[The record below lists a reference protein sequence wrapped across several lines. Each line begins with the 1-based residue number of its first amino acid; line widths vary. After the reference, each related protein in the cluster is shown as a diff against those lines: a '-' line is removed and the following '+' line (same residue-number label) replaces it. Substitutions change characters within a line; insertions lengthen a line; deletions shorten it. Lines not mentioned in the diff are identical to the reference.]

1 MVECTYR
8 NHLGSYFGEEREDFN
23 LFTTLLYSSNL
34 FLHEVLAF
42 YIPLLIYSFHL
53 YFQIHFLCCICSE
66 LPLWFCILYLVC
78 LLLFKF
84 ISLARGLLFLLIF
97 VSKIPLLIL
106 LTCCFPPYFIYFC
119 SSIISFPVPE
129 VCSGG
134 LSNFLYNLYDKM
146 PRF

>member
-1 MVECTYR
+1 MRRGKISTYLLLCSIR
-8 NHLGSYFGEEREDFN
+8 VICF
-23 LFTTLLYSSNL
+23 FT
-34 FLHEVLAF
+34 EVLAF

-66 LPLWFCILYLVC
+66 LPALVCILYLVC

-134 LSNFLYNLYDKM
+134 LFPTSCIIYMTKCPDFNYIAY
-146 PRF
+146 